1 MKKRLINIKC
11 ADKDS
16 FEYSILFYLHYY
28 NIKNNYD
35 RHTEIDKYRE
45 PSLSVHFDNNN
56 NINQFEWDNPFVD
69 LLIIDI
75 NDKTFLTRNNANI
88 KVTTVKINDT
98 RYSLYKATL
107 ECFNDN
113 INGINKLST
122 NAPKIYK
129 LTDEIKKDFRLDL
142 KYII

>member
-1 MKKRLINIKC
+1 MKKCLINVKC

-16 FEYSILFYLHYY
+16 FEYSILFYLYYY

-45 PSLSVHFDNNN
+45 PSLSIHFNNN
-56 NINQFEWDNPFVD
+56 NDINQFEWDNPFID

-75 NDKTFLTRNNANI
+75 HDKIFLTPNNANI
-88 KVTTVKINDT
+88 KVTIIKINDT
-98 RYSLYKATL
+98 RYSLYKSTS

-113 INGINKLST
+113 INGINKPST
-122 NAPKIYK
+122 NTPKIYK
-129 LTDEIKKDFRLDL
+129 LTDEIKKDLRLDL